1 MSGVVARWRATEEF
15 RMRDPDRMSD
25 DGGAIPLGID
35 ARHFTGT
42 GAGIGPAVNVNLP
55 MLGRTVSLTAKAL
68 FDIDSHNR
76 FDALHGLGSPSS
88 SSQPQRRASL
98 KLTELNGRYLR
109 IPPKTG
115 VDGRIIEDC
124 AGRRRS

>member
-1 MSGVVARWRATEEF
+1 
-15 RMRDPDRMSD
+15 MRDPDRMSD

-68 FDIDSHNR
+68 FDIDSHTHSTEDWSR
-76 FDALHGLGSPSS
+76 REDHRGL
-88 SSQPQRRASL
+88 
-98 KLTELNGRYLR
+98 
-109 IPPKTG
+109 
-115 VDGRIIEDC
+115 
-124 AGRRRS
+124 RRSTSQLKAGIGLRPSPGGLAISAETTYGEFDSRSERRKIS